1 MLLNCLFVFV
11 VLGNI
16 FLHHKISLKII
27 NPIINQSRQLLL
39 SPAEFKDDLNEEPM
53 CLAVEMESYEGDDL
67 ILNELY
73 EEITEQNTEAQHEK
87 FYSLAIKCCQSD
99 NKEVIKQIF
108 EQLKN
113 YEKERI

>member
-1 MLLNCLFVFV
+1 M
-11 VLGNI
+11 I
-16 FLHHKISLKII
+16 
-27 NPIINQSRQLLL
+27 
-39 SPAEFKDDLNEEPM
+39 
-53 CLAVEMESYEGDDL
+53 
-67 ILNELY
+67 NELY